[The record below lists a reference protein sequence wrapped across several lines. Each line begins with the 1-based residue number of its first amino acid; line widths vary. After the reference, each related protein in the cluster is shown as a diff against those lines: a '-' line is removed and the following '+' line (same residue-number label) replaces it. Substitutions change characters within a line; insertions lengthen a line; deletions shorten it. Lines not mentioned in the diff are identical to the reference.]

1 LCDNRGVSEIT
12 PLQLPPCRWLRSFKH
27 QGFYEAMIV
36 HPDGERLIAAQRDGS
51 ITIWN
56 LADGRVLHHLTSSLS
71 ASELDEARSLHMR
84 LHPDGVRLFV
94 TVVIIDT
101 SDVTFCWDLTS
112 HVLVETYE
120 YPEVP
125 EHFAPG
131 DLAITP
137 HGLWLTLWELGTQTI
152 RTELY
157 RAERSWHV
165 SDVLSPATG
174 SSSVAALVHAAE
186 GLELWD
192 FEKRERRWLIPGAIA
207 ERGYGSPLDEG
218 QLGDAVA
225 LPGGEV
231 LVSRRGALEVRSA
244 DDASLRRTIPCP
256 IFGLIT
262 LDHAR
267 RRAVI
272 QGAEELCAIDL
283 ASGAVLSS
291 FAASEVDSVKLD
303 REGAHAVIR
312 TGFGLS
318 SLVWELETGACR
330 LRANDPLELVP
341 GSPGQPPTAI
351 TLEGYIL
358 RQWALGEDAV
368 ATAPSSPRP
377 PYPTTCPAG
386 TVAFSVTPAGKLRLQ
401 RVADGAKGKAP
412 EGPSVELSPRGY
424 PRVLA
429 LEPDAQRIALSVGH
443 STGQTIELWRGTAP
457 PLRLH
462 TFRSLTSASSA
473 AFDPTRRWLVSGHH
487 DGSLHLWDTHE
498 RRRASLVETG
508 PTTVIEVAIS
518 PSGDRLVTLS
528 PDQRIRGFSLEGLTP
543 LSHWDSESA
552 LHELHWLDDETL
564 AASSA
569 DGEIRLRW
577 PAPQS

>member
-1 LCDNRGVSEIT
+1 MSEIT

-27 QGFYEAMIV
+27 EGFYEAMIV
-36 HPDGERLIAAQRDGS
+36 HPDGQRLIAARRDGS
-51 ITIWN
+51 ITIWS
-56 LADGRVLHHLTSSLS
+56 LADGTVLHDLLS
-71 ASELDEARSLHMR
+71 TLSTIELDEARSLHMN

-101 SDVTFCWDLTS
+101 SDVTFCWDLERHT
-112 HVLVETYE
+112 LVETYE

-125 EHFAPG
+125 EHFASG
-131 DLAITP
+131 DLAVTP

-152 RTELY
+152 RSELY
-157 RAERSWHV
+157 RAERSWDV
-165 SDVLSPATG
+165 SDVISPDTG
-174 SSSVAALVHAAE
+174 SPSIAALVHSAE
-186 GLELWD
+186 GLERWD
-192 FEKRERRWLIPGAIA
+192 FETRERRWIIPGVIA

-218 QLGDAVA
+218 ELGDAVA
-225 LPGGEV
+225 LPGNEV

-244 DDASLRRTIPCP
+244 DDASLRRTIACP
-256 IFGLIT
+256 VFGPIT
-262 LDHAR
+262 LDRTR
-267 RRAVI
+267 RRAIVR
-272 QGAEELCAIDL
+272 GADELCAIDL
-283 ASGAVLSS
+283 ASGTVLST
-291 FAASEVDSVKLD
+291 FAASEVDAVVLD
-303 REGAHAVIR
+303 RDAAFAVVR

-318 SLVWELETGACR
+318 AVVWELATGACR
-330 LRANDPLELVP
+330 LRANDPLALVP
-341 GSPGQPPTAI
+341 GANGQPATAI
-351 TLEGYIL
+351 TLEGYTF
-358 RQWALGEDAV
+358 RQWALGDDAV

-377 PYPTTCPAG
+377 TYPTPTCPAG

-401 RVADGAKGKAP
+401 RVKDGSTGKVA

-443 STGQTIELWRGTAP
+443 SSGQTIELWRGTAP

-498 RRRASLVETG
+498 RRRAALVETG
-508 PTTVIEVAIS
+508 PNTVIEVAIS
-518 PSGDRLVTLS
+518 PAGDRVVTLS
-528 PDQRIRGFSLEGLTP
+528 PDQRVRGFALEGLRA
-543 LSHWDSESA
+543 LAHWDSESA
-552 LHELHWLDDETL
+552 LHELRWLDDETL

-577 PAPQS
+577 PAAS

>member
-1 LCDNRGVSEIT
+1 ML
-12 PLQLPPCRWLRSFKH
+12 
-27 QGFYEAMIV
+27 V
-36 HPDGERLIAAQRDGS
+36 HPDGQRLIAARRDGS
-51 ITIWN
+51 ITIWS
-56 LADGRVLHHLTSSLS
+56 LADGKVLNDLVSSLS
-71 ASELDEARSLHMR
+71 LIELDEARSLHMN

-101 SDVTFCWDLTS
+101 SDVTFCWDLER
-112 HVLVETYE
+112 HALVETYE

-131 DLAITP
+131 DLAVTP

-152 RTELY
+152 RAELY
-157 RAERSWHV
+157 RADRSWHV

-174 SSSVAALVHAAE
+174 SPSVAALVHAPE

-192 FEKRERRWLIPGAIA
+192 FGTRERRWIIPGAIA

-218 QLGDAVA
+218 ELGDAVA

-244 DDASLRRTIPCP
+244 DDASLRRSIACP
-256 IFGLIT
+256 VFGPIT
-262 LDHAR
+262 LDHTR
-267 RRAVI
+267 RRAVVR
-272 QGAEELCAIDL
+272 GADELCAIDL
-283 ASGAVLSS
+283 TSGAVLST
-291 FAASEVDSVKLD
+291 FAASEVDAVKID
-303 REGAHAVIR
+303 HEGAHAVVR

-318 SLVWELETGACR
+318 SLVWELATGACR

-341 GSPGQPPTAI
+341 GAAGRPSAI
-351 TLEGYIL
+351 TLEGYSF
-358 RQWALGEDAV
+358 RQWALGDDAV

-401 RVADGAKGKAP
+401 RVADGAGGRVS

-443 STGQTIELWRGTAP
+443 SSGQTIELWRGSAP

-473 AFDPTRRWLVSGHH
+473 AFDPSRRWLVSGHH

-498 RRRASLVETG
+498 RRRAALVETG
-508 PTTVIEVAIS
+508 PNTVIEIAIS
-518 PSGDRLVTLS
+518 PAGDRVVTLS
-528 PDQRIRGFSLEGLTP
+528 PDQRVRGYALEGLRALT
-543 LSHWDSESA
+543 HWDSESA
-552 LHELHWLDDETL
+552 LHELRWLDDETL

-577 PAPQS
+577 PAAS